1 METQFLTVADLVATA
16 SLNTRV
22 LAGADGVGR
31 QVLWAHSCEMT
42 DPEHWLGPHELL
54 MTVGLCIPSEPEQQ
68 AAFVARLDD
77 AGLAGMMIGDHA
89 PAPDLSAAMFA
100 EADRRGFPLLLA
112 GPQIP
117 YAVVARHVAAV
128 YSSRQTLQV
137 LKLSKIYHLAAYADD
152 DNATLT
158 NDLSSLLGVGVQVVD
173 DTTGSTLL
181 RSEKNP
187 ADTSDATS
195 SHAYALHGGHD
206 VTLTITEFAGE
217 ELDSFL
223 LIHLMKVL
231 EVAVDRQLNDADR
244 RSEVSAR
251 LMLSLLNGTALPETT
266 EFMQPHLPSDGFQLV
281 AFPADDGRKIARA
294 IAAAKLPIIV
304 GAGRIS
310 HLALVPAVMTDS
322 LRTLVE
328 GVTDHAGVSSVF
340 TDYVDTRVAAVE
352 AGKVLAAAQ
361 HSDRFW
367 TEFEGTTVSVLTR
380 SNREAADIIAG
391 VLGPLAED
399 SPRAV
404 NLRQTLFAY
413 LRNDRRWND
422 TAAELSIHRQTLSY
436 RLGKIEDE
444 TGLTLTKSSDLS
456 ALWIAYQA
464 WESIAPAGTNG

>member
-16 SLNTRV
+16 SLNTSV
-22 LAGADGVGR
+22 LAGRDGLGR

-54 MTVGLCIPSEPEQQ
+54 MTVGLCVPSEAVEQ

-77 AGLAGMMIGDHA
+77 AGLAGMMIGDHEPA
-89 PAPDLSAAMFA
+89 PALSTEMFA

-117 YAVVARHVAAV
+117 YAVVARHVAAA

-152 DNATLT
+152 DNAALT

-173 DTTGSTLL
+173 STTGSTLL
-181 RSEKNP
+181 QSEKSP
-187 ADTSDATS
+187 AEASDAVS
-195 SHAYALHGGHD
+195 SHSYSLHGGHD
-206 VTLTITEFAGE
+206 VKLTITEFDGE

-251 LMLSLLNGTALPETT
+251 LMLSLLNGTALPEIA
-266 EFMQPHLPSDGFQLV
+266 EFTQPHLPSDGFQLV
-281 AFPADDGRKIARA
+281 AFPTADGRKIARA
-294 IAAAKLPIIV
+294 VAAAKLPIIV
-304 GAGRIS
+304 GSGRVS
-310 HLALVPAVMTDS
+310 HLSLVPVALIETM
-322 LRTLVE
+322 RTLIE
-328 GVTDHAGVSSVF
+328 GLTDHAGVSSIF
-340 TDYVDTRVAAVE
+340 TDYIDTRVAAVE

-361 HSDRFW
+361 HSDQRW

-380 SNREAADIIAG
+380 SNREAADIVAG

-399 SPRAV
+399 APRAV

-413 LRNDRRWND
+413 LRNDRRWKE

-436 RLGKIEDE
+436 RLRKIEEE
-444 TGLTLTKSSDLS
+444 TGLTLTRSSDLS

-464 WESIAPAGTNG
+464 WESIAPSGTAD

>member
-22 LAGADGVGR
+22 LAGGEGVGR
-31 QVLWAHSCEMT
+31 QVLWAHSCEMS

-54 MTVGLCIPSEPEQQ
+54 MTVGLCVPSDPQEQ
-68 AAFVARLDD
+68 ADFVARLDE

-89 PAPDLSAAMFA
+89 PAPELSTDMFA

-117 YAVVARHVAAV
+117 YAVVARHVAAA

-137 LKLSKIYHLAAYADD
+137 LKLSKIYHLAAYAED
-152 DNATLT
+152 DNADLT
-158 NDLSSLLGVGVQVVD
+158 NDLSSLLSIGIHVVD
-173 DTTGSTLL
+173 ETTGLTLL

-187 ADTSDATS
+187 ADTSESSS
-195 SHAYALHGGHD
+195 SHSYSLHGGHR
-206 VTLTITEFAGE
+206 VKLTITEFAGE

-231 EVAVDRQLNDADR
+231 EVTVDRQLNDADR

-251 LMLSLLNGTALPETT
+251 LMLSLLNGTALPEITG
-266 EFMQPHLPSDGFQLV
+266 FLHPHLPSDGFQLV
-281 AFPADDGRKIARA
+281 AFPPADGRKIARA
-294 IAAAKLPIIV
+294 VAAVKLPVIV
-304 GAGRIS
+304 GAGRVS
-310 HLALVPAVMTDS
+310 HLALAPVALIDE
-322 LRTLVE
+322 LRRLLE
-328 GVTDHAGVSSVF
+328 GVTAHAGVSSVF
-340 TDYVDTRVAAVE
+340 TDYTDTRVAAVE
-352 AGKVLAAAQ
+352 AGKVLSAAQ

-391 VLGPLAED
+391 VLGPLADE

-413 LRNDRRWND
+413 LRNDRRWNE

-436 RLGKIEDE
+436 RLGKIEEE

-464 WESIAPAGTNG
+464 WESIAPASPAD